1 MASSVNRRIETDLV
15 SSLGHRDPAGMIR
28 PRSTDPI
35 RARGHVPQ
43 IQAGHMTA
51 SDRQS
56 QNAKKPL
63 LAGGHPHMT
72 VKKRRASYFPR
83 PLDGAGSGGVILRAA
98 GYEKY
103 PSITPDRG

>member
-1 MASSVNRRIETDLV
+1 MASSVNRRIKTDLV

-72 VKKRRASYFPR
+72 TEVSRDRHACAWRGHPR
-83 PLDGAGSGGVILRAA
+83 LEATLLSNCVHLSLR
-98 GYEKY
+98 
-103 PSITPDRG
+103 

>member
-1 MASSVNRRIETDLV
+1 MASSVNRRIKTDLV

-72 VKKRRASYFPR
+72 ESRWFFARGRLLHGAQRAG
-83 PLDGAGSGGVILRAA
+83 LLLGGEGGGKQGFALLL
-98 GYEKY
+98 
-103 PSITPDRG
+103 